1 MDHSTSEA
9 CLKILGR
16 LRKSHR
22 TFAASKDTLVGL
34 TAYVDRVENP
44 WDLAMVDKA
53 LKHGEI
59 VSPSALVQL
68 LRRPASNCL
77 RFCIEKGN
85 APYREKARHLL
96 IQVDSELRG
105 HPWLGVAPLPASTYT
120 CLDLLEQ
127 LVIPHQELRM
137 FWARVEN
144 LVHASLRA
152 EYAASVDLPMDMGRL
167 TSELLEE
174 GISAAEFLAK
184 AEVVFSNCIQF
195 WSAHNDSES
204 VAVGERGKALLESLA
219 TKLLPDAWQARR
231 LPPLSRSF
239 PPPGRLAFFPAQG
252 RVVRSLNGTKVS
264 SATPPTL
271 DSVAAAS
278 RLGEKGE
285 GGARETKLLL
295 KAPGAGGLPRLKA
308 VGPAK
313 APVVESKEAASTG
326 APRLFSLVSGK
337 GEEGGGGTTAKK
349 LQLKRAFSVESRP
362 PTSTLSPTPWQE
374 AGVEATQLPYPSLEG
389 PVGSRSTPTPAPGG
403 PPRLKVLG
411 GSTGGAASSSGALE
425 SPPLVLL
432 PPGDGVSVEGNAS
445 MSAVPVLSLAGGA
458 SVGAGEGVSL
468 PSPKLSV
475 AVRPSEGSEGTSVK
489 LSLRTDRGGDVPLKK
504 PTLGVFNKAGGAAV
518 AGTKRRL
525 EGGPGEGRW
534 PEAEGVALTEAVK
547 KKRVEGTSPG
557 PALPSSG
564 SIRLKIAPPP
574 PLLPVVPQ
582 LGISRPAGTSA
593 STLGAESSTR
603 GGQVVPGGR
612 AEKAKR
618 REGVKAELVAG
629 GGEGGS
635 TGGVGRKG
643 GKKRKGLGSPGGK
656 GGGETK
662 GEGPAWE
669 SDCARFLDKVMKL
682 VQALGQLSEK
692 AGRKATSSRYS
703 FDKPV
708 VVMFPQVAAAYLAR
722 IAKPMDTSTLR
733 VQLKAHQYGS
743 PKEFLLDMDLIF
755 ANAIAFNDGAATPY
769 EQEVVLVSNYLRR
782 HLDRLAL
789 ECLPLEEE
797 YKPGERLNLSE
808 QRRDENRQQMEE
820 KASRQLATMAG
831 GDVYG
836 RFAYQEMRELIQQL
850 KKERRVGEFF
860 WEEVNRNENQGY
872 YRVIARPICF
882 RDILKSMDTETGVRV
897 GQVVADIRLIYQNAL
912 QFNSGTETLVPIS
925 RVICE
930 AARLLQRRLEE
941 KLPLVYLRI
950 AENVERQSELRE
962 KLKVLRAEDERQR
975 HAELAALTTDQNAA
989 GLAGGEALG
998 PKGGL
1003 AGKGA
1008 GAVSPAAAGGPSLH
1022 FPSPGVDAPSPR
1034 FRSDMEQAAGHS
1046 QSGRVGGNPAV
1057 GDLPQTG
1064 SLLANKLRKEKRRE
1078 AELDRKH
1085 EERRRKER
1093 ESKLKERITQEVW
1106 ARAQKAREKM
1116 FAAKEQSSALKQK
1129 GEEDEGGREGAMG
1142 GQQDTQNVSLGRDV
1156 SATADVRVEDNGGG
1170 AAFQPVDL
1178 SRLGTKPGR
1187 RHSGRVER
1195 QPVRSLLAELF
1206 PTVGHDEEAKS
1217 TSLGKELDTATGDD
1231 KQNGGGTITEDLFA
1245 QLNRVPAPE
1254 AAIRGDIDTSEKGE
1268 EEGAEDEESLSVC
1281 SSLRDAG
1288 DDALWEDS
1296 DERARL
1302 RRLRLLLRVVRAP
1315 DILGGSEGGGHSEE
1329 GAAGPWAPS
1338 LMHVTVIAD
1347 VEDRVLGEED
1357 RGAHGGAKRRSR
1369 RVKLQSQRPVGLEI
1383 NGGERRLILQGERQ
1397 KVRAGSLEAAV
1408 ALRLGGQVEVQLIVP
1423 LAPRSDFS
1431 STSISVPNTPAL
1443 ENIRYRECPVLA
1455 PLFHEAKEWC
1465 KGSQRADLDMPS
1477 AFRWTWGRRGC
1488 QPGTAADFYHWLAG
1502 LNLAIW
1508 EEGDVAFSPS
1518 IREEERE
1525 GGNVY
1530 VAQLVFPVGKGALYV
1545 GGHQVHH
1552 TALLQKH
1559 KAEIVVEE

>member
-96 IQVDSELRG
+96 VQVDSELRG

-184 AEVVFSNCIQF
+184 AEVVFGNCIQF

-219 TKLLPDAWQARR
+219 TKLLPDAWQARC
-231 LPPLSRSF
+231 LPPLSRSS

-252 RVVRSLNGTKVS
+252 RVARPLNGTKVS
-264 SATPPTL
+264 STTPPTL
-271 DSVAAAS
+271 DSVAAVS

-313 APVVESKEAASTG
+313 AHVLESKEAASTG
-326 APRLFSLVSGK
+326 APRLFSLVS
-337 GEEGGGGTTAKK
+337 E
-349 LQLKRAFSVESRP
+349 P
-362 PTSTLSPTPWQE
+362 
-374 AGVEATQLPYPSLEG
+374 GVEATPLPCPSLEG
-389 PVGSRSTPTPAPGG
+389 PVGSHSTPTPAPGG
-403 PPRLKVLG
+403 PPRLKVLA

-425 SPPLVLL
+425 PPPLVLL
-432 PPGDGVSVEGNAS
+432 PPGDGVGVEGNAS

-489 LSLRTDRGGDVPLKK
+489 LSLRTDRGGNVPLKQ
-504 PTLGVFNKAGGAAV
+504 PTLGVFNKAGATAV
-518 AGTKRRL
+518 AGIKRRL
-525 EGGPGEGRW
+525 EGGPGEGRG
-534 PEAEGVALTEAVK
+534 PETEGAALTEAVK

-564 SIRLKIAPPP
+564 PIRLKIAPPP

-593 STLGAESSTR
+593 STLAAESSTR

-612 AEKAKR
+612 AEKTKR
-618 REGVKAELVAG
+618 REGVKAEFVAG

-669 SDCARFLDKVMKL
+669 SDCTRFLDKVMRL

-733 VQLKAHQYGS
+733 LQLKAHQYGS

-769 EQEVVLVSNYLRR
+769 EQEVVLVSSYLRR

-808 QRRDENRQQMEE
+808 QRREENRQQMEE
-820 KASRQLATMAG
+820 KALRQLATMAG

-882 RDILKSMDTETGVRV
+882 RDILKSMDTETGMRV

-930 AARLLQRRLEE
+930 AARLLQRKLEE

-975 HAELAALTTDQNAA
+975 RAELAALTTDQNAA

-1008 GAVSPAAAGGPSLH
+1008 GAISPAAAGGPSLP

-1034 FRSDMEQAAGHS
+1034 FRGDMEQAAGHA
-1046 QSGRVGGNPAV
+1046 QGGRAGGNAAV

-1093 ESKLKERITQEVW
+1093 ESKLKERITQEAW

-1116 FAAKEQSSALKQK
+1116 FAAKEQSSASKQK
-1129 GEEDEGGREGAMG
+1129 GEEGEGGREGAMG
-1142 GQQDTQNVSLGRDV
+1142 GQQDTQNMSLGRDV
-1156 SATADVRVEDNGGG
+1156 SATADVRVEDTGGG
-1170 AAFQPVDL
+1170 TAFQPVDL

-1187 RHSGRVER
+1187 RHSERVER
-1195 QPVRSLLAELF
+1195 QRVRSLLAELF

-1231 KQNGGGTITEDLFA
+1231 KQNAGGTITEDLFA

-1268 EEGAEDEESLSVC
+1268 EERAEDEESLSVC

-1288 DDALWEDS
+1288 DDALWEDT

-1315 DILGGSEGGGHSEE
+1315 DILGGSEVGDHSEE
-1329 GAAGPWAPS
+1329 GAGGPWAPS
-1338 LMHVTVIAD
+1338 LVHVTVIAD

-1383 NGGERRLILQGERQ
+1383 NGGERRVFLQGERQ
-1397 KVRAGSLEAAV
+1397 KVRAGSFEAAV

-1423 LAPRSDFS
+1423 LAPRSDVS

-1443 ENIRYRECPVLA
+1443 GNIRSRECPVLT
-1455 PLFHEAKEWC
+1455 PMFQEAKEWC

-1477 AFRWTWGRRGC
+1477 ASRWTWGRRGC

-1559 KAEIVVEE
+1559 KAEVVVGE